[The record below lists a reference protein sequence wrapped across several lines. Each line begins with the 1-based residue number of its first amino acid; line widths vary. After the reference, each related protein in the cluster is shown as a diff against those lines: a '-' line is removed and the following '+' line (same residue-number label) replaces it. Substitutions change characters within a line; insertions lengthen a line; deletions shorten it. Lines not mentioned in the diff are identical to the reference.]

1 MLPYVISQDIVK
13 YLHEIE
19 GFSIEEIA
27 DIIDMSARNVKNTLK
42 GYHTFSQHNLQS
54 LIKKHDKSIISIL
67 SEACPENHL
76 PEKLRKKIILYKHLQ
91 KVKKSRKK

>member
-27 DIIDMSARNVKNTLK
+27 DIIDMSARNVKKTLR
-42 GYHTFSQHNLQS
+42 GHHNLSQPNIQS

-67 SEACPENHL
+67 SEACQENHL
-76 PEKLRKKIILYKHLQ
+76 PEKLRGKVVLYKHLQ
-91 KVKKSRKK
+91 KVKRSRKK